1 MKSKQ
6 LIAGLMVSASLI
18 LAVTPISA
26 GSFQEDASGGW
37 SETEGNFVN
46 NVSTFKNGE
55 YTTFGP
61 PVGSSPEVHRGER
74 QSRNYSS
81 SDIQYRVYGYTAWE
95 GKYHYTVARFE
106 SWYDGSTL
114 GDSGRVYG
122 RDVTQAYSSW
132 ENVNFSSYT
141 AKTYWGS

>member
-6 LIAGLMVSASLI
+6 LIAGLMVCASLI

-26 GSFQEDASGGW
+26 GSSQEDASGGW
-37 SETEGNFVN
+37 SETGGYFVN
-46 NVSTFKNGE
+46 DVSSFKNGE

-74 QSRNYSS
+74 QSRNAGANN
-81 SDIQYRVYGYTAWE
+81 IQHRVYGYTAWE

-122 RDVTQAYSSW
+122 RDVTQAYSDW
-132 ENVNFSSYT
+132 RFIELTTYI